1 MLRTFFLTGALIM
14 VVSINHTALPVAATR
29 RSQQDS
35 RTQSYE
41 GPTSAYF
48 SFSEKSSG
56 EV

>member
-1 MLRTFFLTGALIM
+1 MA
-14 VVSINHTALPVAATR
+14 VSINHNALPVAATLS
-29 RSQQDS
+29 SQQES
-35 RTQSYE
+35 RTGSQE

>member
-1 MLRTFFLTGALIM
+1 M
-14 VVSINHTALPVAATR
+14 VVSINHTALPVAAKR
-29 RSQQDS
+29 RSQQES
-35 RTQSYE
+35 RTRSYE